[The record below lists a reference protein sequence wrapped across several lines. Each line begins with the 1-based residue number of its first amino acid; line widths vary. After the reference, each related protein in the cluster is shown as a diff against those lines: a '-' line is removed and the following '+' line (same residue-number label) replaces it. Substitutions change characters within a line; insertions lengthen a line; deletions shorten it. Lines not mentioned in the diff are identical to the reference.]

1 MKILTI
7 VPSRG
12 RPEAVNEL
20 IEEFNATTAIS
31 NLVIAVDDDD
41 TSEYIVPD
49 KVILEVNPRMKMNG
63 TLNFIA
69 NKYCEDYDYLVF
81 MGDDHR
87 PRTQDWDLLLAES
100 IKDIKHGI
108 AYGNDLLQGENL
120 PTAVMQDARITR
132 TLGYFSPPKQKHLF
146 LDNFWKDLGTELGTL
161 VYLPE
166 VIIEHL
172 HPFAGKAQLDAG
184 YIEVNDKQVYIYD
197 QMMYQE
203 YQILRWQDDLAKLRA

>member
-1 MKILTI
+1 MNILTI

-161 VYLPE
+161 VYSPD

-203 YQILRWQDDLAKLRA
+203 YRILRWQDDLAKLRA

>member
-1 MKILTI
+1 
-7 VPSRG
+7 
-12 RPEAVNEL
+12 
-20 IEEFNATTAIS
+20 
-31 NLVIAVDDDD
+31 
-41 TSEYIVPD
+41 
-49 KVILEVNPRMKMNG
+49 MKMNG

-161 VYLPE
+161 VYSPD